1 MLIMSRIMLSEKK
14 NDFTYFVK
22 TNAFTKKIRE
32 KKNSVYL
39 EKVTK
44 KLEGKLKS
52 FKYFQNSLY
61 SILSPSIQEWTK

>member
-1 MLIMSRIMLSEKK
+1 MIMLIMSKIMLSEKK

-32 KKNSVYL
+32 KKSSVHL

-52 FKYFQNSLY
+52 FK
-61 SILSPSIQEWTK
+61 